1 MYLFLAII
9 ILLLSGYWF
18 RQAAGTISIYKP
30 NMMSWIYYYEFI
42 LLTLIGAVL
51 VVYQVDHHYMI
62 NKLTDENSRVIGF
75 YAILYTLV
83 FFPLG
88 MKLANFLFHEKR
100 VDLLF
105 ERYTTSIIVAFEWN
119 FCLFGYICPLY
130 VGRYPS
136 AEIFQTIGVF

>member
-1 MYLFLAII
+1 
-9 ILLLSGYWF
+9 
-18 RQAAGTISIYKP
+18 
-30 NMMSWIYYYEFI
+30 MMSWIYYYEFI

-88 MKLANFLFHEKR
+88 MKLANFYFTKKESICCLR
-100 VDLLF
+100 DTQLLLF
-105 ERYTTSIIVAFEWN
+105 NMKRNITIIIY
-119 FCLFGYICPLY
+119 GYYCC
-130 VGRYPS
+130 
-136 AEIFQTIGVF
+136 F

>member
-83 FFPLG
+83 FFP
-88 MKLANFLFHEKR
+88 
-100 VDLLF
+100 
-105 ERYTTSIIVAFEWN
+105 YTVIIVAFEWN

>member
-1 MYLFLAII
+1 
-9 ILLLSGYWF
+9 
-18 RQAAGTISIYKP
+18 
-30 NMMSWIYYYEFI
+30 MMSWIYYYEFI

-105 ERYTTSIIVAFEWN
+105 ERYTTSPIQYEKKYNDYNIRLLLLLLSGISVFSVI
-119 FCLFGYICPLY
+119 YSPLY

>member
-75 YAILYTLV
+75 YAILIPL
-83 FFPLG
+83 FF
-88 MKLANFLFHEKR
+88 FRWE
-100 VDLLF
+100 
-105 ERYTTSIIVAFEWN
+105 
-119 FCLFGYICPLY
+119 
-130 VGRYPS
+130 
-136 AEIFQTIGVF
+136 